1 MASPLTARVADA
13 ARAAGLAARA
23 WARRCVKGAS
33 SEKTSDEQFRI
44 LFERSPDLIVVVDAH
59 DHRILKLNRACEIVF
74 DRPADTLVGRSVL
87 GLCPARAVEEV
98 RDLVARTRAQGASSA
113 LTSLARPDGSA
124 FPVSAAAIAF
134 PWGGSLAVL
143 LTLRDVS
150 ERVQGEQA
158 RSELEA
164 TLRAVAGEWRQTFDA
179 IPMGILLVGADGRV
193 KRLNDA
199 ARELAGRASF
209 ADIPGTPLAELG
221 PGEPWPTAAAA
232 ARAVGSEPA
241 AIFRQVADASAG
253 RTWNVGASAM
263 ARPDRGERWVIL
275 TVQEATEIVALQDAL
290 RRSERMAEIG
300 TLVSAVAHEVRNPL
314 FAISASIDTL
324 EVQLGA
330 GHGAQA
336 TMEILREAMARLVA
350 LMQDLL
356 DYGRPSARERTSALM
371 ESVAYDAIRECAP
384 LAQAGKTEV
393 VSRCAS
399 GMPPLEMDRGRLV
412 RAVQNVIQNA
422 IQHSP
427 PGGVVEVEVDQVTLD
442 GRPWALCAVR
452 DHGPGFADGDVAR
465 VFEPLFTRRPR
476 GTGLGL
482 SIARK
487 VVEEHGGHIRA
498 ENHPEGGGQVSIRLP
513 GGPRSRGQG

>member
-1 MASPLTARVADA
+1 
-13 ARAAGLAARA
+13 
-23 WARRCVKGAS
+23 
-33 SEKTSDEQFRI
+33 
-44 LFERSPDLIVVVDAH
+44 
-59 DHRILKLNRACEIVF
+59 
-74 DRPADTLVGRSVL
+74 
-87 GLCPARAVEEV
+87 
-98 RDLVARTRAQGASSA
+98 
-113 LTSLARPDGSA
+113 
-124 FPVSAAAIAF
+124 
-134 PWGGSLAVL
+134 
-143 LTLRDVS
+143 
-150 ERVQGEQA
+150 
-158 RSELEA
+158 
-164 TLRAVAGEWRQTFDA
+164 
-179 IPMGILLVGADGRV
+179 
-193 KRLNDA
+193 
-199 ARELAGRASF
+199 
-209 ADIPGTPLAELG
+209 
-221 PGEPWPTAAAA
+221 
-232 ARAVGSEPA
+232 
-241 AIFRQVADASAG
+241 
-253 RTWNVGASAM
+253 M

>member
-1 MASPLTARVADA
+1 MADA
-13 ARAAGLAARA
+13 ARAAGQAARA
-23 WARRCVKGAS
+23 WARRYVMGGAAV
-33 SEKTSDEQFRI
+33 EETSDQQFRI
-44 LFERSPDLIVVVDAH
+44 LFERSPDLIVVVDAD
-59 DHRILKLNRACEIVF
+59 DHRILKLNRACEIAF

-98 RDLVARTRAQGASSA
+98 RDLVARTRAQGASYA
-113 LTSLARPDGSA
+113 LTSVARPDGSA
-124 FPVSAAAIAF
+124 FPVSAAATAF
-134 PWGGSLAVL
+134 PWGRSLAVL

-150 ERVQGEQA
+150 ERVQAEQA

-164 TLRAVAGEWRQTFDA
+164 ALRDVAAEWRQTFDA
-179 IPMGILLVGADGRV
+179 IPMGILLVGAEGRV

-199 ARELAGRASF
+199 ARALAGRASF
-209 ADIPGTPLAELG
+209 SDVAGTPLAELG
-221 PGEPWPTAAAA
+221 EGEPWPTAASA

-241 AIFRQVADASAG
+241 IFFRQVGDPSAG
-253 RTWNVGASAM
+253 RTWNVGASPM
-263 ARPDRGERWVIL
+263 ARPDRGKPWVIL
-275 TVQEATEIVALQDAL
+275 TVQEATEVVALQDAL

-314 FAISASIDTL
+314 FAISAAIDTL

-330 GHGAQA
+330 AHGARG

-356 DYGRPSARERTSALM
+356 DYGRPSARERTSAWL

-384 LAQAGKTEV
+384 LVHAGRTEV
-393 VSRCAS
+393 VSRCAG

-427 PGGVVEVEVDQVTLD
+427 AGGVVEVEVGLVKSD
-442 GRPWALCAVR
+442 GRSWALCAVR
-452 DHGPGFADGDVAR
+452 DHGPGFAAGDISR
-465 VFEPLFTRRPR
+465 VFEPLFTRRPG

-487 VVEEHGGHIRA
+487 VVEEHGGHISA
-498 ENHPEGGGQVSIRLP
+498 DNHPGGGGYVSIRLP
-513 GGPRSRGQG
+513 CGPRSRGQG